1 MSINE
6 GQFKIS
12 GFASK
17 QDLLEHQV
25 KEYQAFMREQTVR
38 IEELKA
44 KNVELEKRL
53 ADLKLDAVAGYA
65 EVHAKYVDSN
75 KKLKIAVEAIKEIQ
89 SDNDN
94 PQHYRTWVDNFCHD
108 ILKKIS
114 EGV

>member
-38 IEELKA
+38 IEALEA
-44 KNVELEKRL
+44 KNVELEAKLAEADKRYINVVL
-53 ADLKLDAVAGYA
+53 
-65 EVHAKYVDSN
+65 ER
-75 KKLKIAVEAIKEIQ
+75 II
-89 SDNDN
+89 
-94 PQHYRTWVDNFCHD
+94 
-108 ILKKIS
+108 